1 MNLSNLSMPLPS
13 IHAMSLLG
21 VETKRPLL
29 TEQQRRRLADAATLL
44 KLPARAIVYRN
55 GEPADSVFIN
65 GGGVVISFKDMPSG
79 KRRVAGF
86 RFRADLFGLADRG
99 KYVNTARTVTPATIY
114 KIPIEILT
122 AMLRQ
127 DADLEFQFVCKLV
140 HELRQSQRKA
150 IIVARRDAPG
160 RIAMFVD
167 MLRRT
172 NEHGERQHDM
182 IEMPMTRADIGDY
195 LNLAH
200 ESVSRACRRLTNM
213 GILEF
218 EKGIAHIRDR
228 ARFEK
233 LVARN

>member
-1 MNLSNLSMPLPS
+1 MNLELPLPT
-13 IHAMSLLG
+13 IRAMSLSG
-21 VETKRPLL
+21 VSGKRPLL
-29 TEQQRRRLADAATLL
+29 SDQQRRRLAEAATLL
-44 KLPARAIVYRN
+44 KLPARAIVYRV

-86 RFRADLFGLADRG
+86 RFYADLFGLADRG

-114 KIPIEILT
+114 KIPVETLT
-122 AMLRQ
+122 ALLRQ

-172 NEHGERQHDM
+172 AVADVREDVVELPMSRSDM
-182 IEMPMTRADIGDY
+182 ADF

-200 ESVSRACRRLTNM
+200 ESVSRGCKRLGNM
-213 GILEF
+213 GVLEF
-218 EKGIAHIRDR
+218 KKGTARILDR
-228 ARFEK
+228 ARFDK
-233 LVARN
+233 LVAKN

>member
-1 MNLSNLSMPLPS
+1 MNLELPLPT
-13 IHAMSLLG
+13 IRAMSLSG
-21 VETKRPLL
+21 VSGKRPLL
-29 TEQQRRRLADAATLL
+29 SDQQRRRLAEAATLL
-44 KLPARAIVYRN
+44 KLPARAIVYRV

-86 RFRADLFGLADRG
+86 RFYADLFGLADRG

-114 KIPIEILT
+114 KIPVETLT
-122 AMLRQ
+122 ALLRQ

-167 MLRRT
+167 MLRH
-172 NEHGERQHDM
+172 NESERPHDTV
-182 IEMPMTRADIGDY
+182 EMPMTRADIGDY

-218 EKGIAHIRDR
+218 GKGTAHIRDR
-228 ARFEK
+228 ARFDK
-233 LVARN
+233 LVTRN